1 VADQSTPRDP
11 HDDTAEGPEAATPS
25 PARPTDGSYD
35 ASAITVL
42 EGLEAVRKRPGMYI
56 GSTGA
61 RGLHHLV
68 YEVVDNSVDEAL
80 AGYCDTIDVTLLADG
95 GVRVT
100 DNGRGIPVAIHPTE
114 GRPTVEVVMT
124 ILHAGGKFG
133 GSGYAVSGGL
143 HGVGISVVNALSS
156 RVETVVRRDGHV
168 WSQSFADGGKPVGEL
183 RQGAATDATGTSQTF
198 WADATIF
205 ETVEYDF
212 ETLRARF
219 QQYAFLN
226 KGLRISLTDER
237 PQHTGTE
244 DEVTGDQHGDT
255 PATTA
260 RNVTYKY
267 DGGLV
272 DYVKHLNSAKKVDHV
287 HPDVIDFEAE
297 DTSRRIS
304 VEIALQW
311 TTAYSESVHTFA
323 NTISTTEGGTH
334 EEGFRAAMTSLMNRY
349 ARDKGILKEKDENLT
364 GDDIRE
370 GLTAVI
376 SVKLGEPQFEGQTKT
391 KLGNTDAKR
400 FVQQVVNDQLGA
412 WLDAHPSEAKDVIR
426 KSIQAAAARMAARKA
441 REATR
446 RKGLLESNS
455 MPGKLRD
462 CQSNNPA
469 ECEVF
474 IVEGDSAGGSAVR
487 GRNPR
492 TQAIMP
498 IRGKILNVERA
509 RLDKAL
515 GNQEV
520 QALITAFGTGIGEDF
535 DLSRLR
541 YHKIVLMADADVDGQ
556 HIRTLLLTLLFR
568 YMPDLITH
576 GHVYMA
582 QPPLYR
588 IKWSNAPHDYVYSD
602 RERDAVIADGRANN
616 RRLPKENGVQRY
628 KGLGE
633 MDYSELWETTMAPE
647 HRTLLQVTM
656 DEAAAA
662 DEIFSIL
669 MGEDVEAR
677 RAFIQRNA
685 KDVRFLDI

>member
-1 VADQSTPRDP
+1 M
-11 HDDTAEGPEAATPS
+11 AEQPS
-25 PARPTDGSYD
+25 PQPESGGSYD
-35 ASAITVL
+35 ADAITVL

-56 GSTGA
+56 GSTGE

-80 AGYCDTIDVTLLADG
+80 AGYCDHIEVTLLADG
-95 GVRVT
+95 GVRVV

-114 GRPTVEVVMT
+114 GKPTLEVVMT

-133 GSGYAVSGGL
+133 GGGYAVSGGL
-143 HGVGISVVNALSS
+143 HGVGVSVVNALSK
-156 RVETVVRRDGHV
+156 RVESVVKRDGFT
-168 WSQSFADGGKPVGEL
+168 WEMDFENGGKPVGGIRKGEP
-183 RQGAATDATGTSQTF
+183 TDETGTQQTF
-198 WADATIF
+198 WADDTIF

-212 ETLRARF
+212 ETLRSRF
-219 QQYAFLN
+219 QQMAFLN
-226 KGLRISLTDER
+226 KGLQITLTDER
-237 PQHTGTE
+237 PQHVGTD
-244 DEVTGDQHGDT
+244 DEVAGESGEGASHDEK
-255 PATTA
+255 PASRT
-260 RNVTYKY
+260 VTYKY
-267 DGGLV
+267 DDGLL
-272 DYVKHLNSAKKVDHV
+272 DYVKHLNSTKKVELV
-287 HPDVIDFEAE
+287 HPEVIDFEAE
-297 DTSRRIS
+297 DPERRIS
-304 VEIALQW
+304 VEVAMQW
-311 TTAYSESVHTFA
+311 TTAYSESVHTYA

-334 EEGFRAAMTSLMNRY
+334 EEGFRAALTALVNRY
-349 ARDKGILKEKDENLT
+349 ARDKNLLKDKDENLT

-391 KLGNTDAKR
+391 KLGNTEAKR
-400 FVQQVVNDQLGA
+400 FVQTVVNDRFGD
-412 WLDAHPSEAKDVIR
+412 WLDSHPNEARDVIR
-426 KSIQAAAARMAARKA
+426 KSIQASAARMAARKA

-446 RKGLLESNS
+446 RKGLLESGG
-455 MPGKLRD
+455 MPGKLKD
-462 CQSNNPA
+462 CQSNRPE

-492 TQAIMP
+492 TQAILP

-509 RLDKAL
+509 RLDRAL
-515 GNQEV
+515 GNLEV

-535 DLSRLR
+535 DIAKLR

-568 YMPDLITH
+568 YMPDLIKQ
-576 GHVYMA
+576 GHVFMA

-588 IKWSNAPHDYVYSD
+588 IKWTNAEHDYVYSD
-602 RERDAVIADGRANN
+602 RERDAFITEGQAAGK
-616 RRLPKENGVQRY
+616 RLPKENAIQRY

-633 MDYSELWETTMAPE
+633 MDYSELWETTMSPE
-647 HRTLLQVTM
+647 HRTLLQVTL

-662 DEIFSIL
+662 DEIFSVL
-669 MGEDVEAR
+669 MGEDVDAR
-677 RAFIQRNA
+677 RSFIQRNA